1 MSEPGY
7 LFTMV
12 MLPVMPA
19 LASSP
24 RAHARG
30 CRSRGCRAHPA
41 FRQGGYREHVR
52 CPDSSIRRRRNRRRP
67 FEVRWHAAGRARSRS
82 FATRGLADSYRAEL
96 VRAARR
102 GLEFGPGTGEP
113 ACWAGRPAAAVSWQQ
128 HAAAYA
134 AMKWPQSSAHARAWV
149 ADALATITPAL
160 TAPGTGRP
168 AVAALRAALYRWAY
182 NPARS
187 GTGPAPPIA
196 AALAWARRNSLPLT
210 ALENPRVTRGALE
223 ALSLRLDGTRAAANT
238 ITRKRAVFYNALG
251 YAVELGLLTANPL
264 DRIRWNAPRAS
275 SAADP
280 RSAASP
286 AQVHDPG

>member
-1 MSEPGY
+1 MREARSAS
-7 LFTMV
+7 TRR
-12 MLPVMPA
+12 MLTLGESRFPVWMPVTGQ
-19 LASSP
+19 L
-24 RAHARG
+24 RG
-30 CRSRGCRAHPA
+30 P
-41 FRQGGYREHVR
+41 
-52 CPDSSIRRRRNRRRP
+52 
-67 FEVRWHAAGRARSRS
+67 HAAGRSRSRS

-134 AMKWPQSSAHARAWV
+134 AMKWPQSSAHARAGI

-168 AVAALRAALYRWAY
+168 AAAALRAALYRWAY

-286 AQVHDPG
+286 AQVHTILAEITRIRPDLTAFFGCLLLRRTAARRSRRPAPR